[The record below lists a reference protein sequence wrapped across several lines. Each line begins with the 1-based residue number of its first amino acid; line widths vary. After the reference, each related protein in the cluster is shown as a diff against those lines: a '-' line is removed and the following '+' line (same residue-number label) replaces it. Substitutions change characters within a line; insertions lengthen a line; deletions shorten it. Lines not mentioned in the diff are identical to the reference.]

1 MPEISV
7 VVYRALSEPRQGLQR
22 LTREAPVCTQHRDTV
37 TDFAAARESR
47 RHVNR
52 HRWGYIYGQLATT
65 GGRRQPTPLGL
76 HLQTDRQ
83 LPQVVAA
90 TIPQLQLQNVVVT
103 KRSFAAA
110 KYFNVTVSMNH
121 NL

>member
-7 VVYRALSEPRQGLQR
+7 VVYRELSEPRQGLQR
-22 LTREAPVCTQHRDTV
+22 LTREAPACTQHRDTV

-52 HRWGYIYGQLATT
+52 HRWGYIYRQTASTT

-83 LPQVVAA
+83 LPLVVAA
-90 TIPQLQLQNVVVT
+90 NRHHWGYIYRQTDRQLPLVV
-103 KRSFAAA
+103 AA
-110 KYFNVTVSMNH
+110 NRH
-121 NL
+121 H

>member
-7 VVYRALSEPRQGLQR
+7 VVYRELSEPRQGLQR
-22 LTREAPVCTQHRDTV
+22 LTREAPACTQHRDTV

-52 HRWGYIYGQLATT
+52 HRWGYIYRQTASTT

-76 HLQTDRQ
+76 HLQTRQ
-83 LPQVVAA
+83 TA
-90 TIPQLQLQNVVVT
+90 TTGGGRQPTPLGLHLQTDSQTAIIGGRRQPKPLGLGV
-103 KRSFAAA
+103 
-110 KYFNVTVSMNH
+110 
-121 NL
+121 

>member
-7 VVYRALSEPRQGLQR
+7 VVYRGLSEPRQGLQR

-76 HLQTDRQ
+76 HRQTDRQTDRQADRQTDRQ
-83 LPQVVAA
+83 LPLVVAA
-90 TIPQLQLQNVVVT
+90 NRHLSLI
-103 KRSFAAA
+103 
-110 KYFNVTVSMNH
+110 H
-121 NL
+121 I